1 VSELNLRD
9 LERSEIPAAVG
20 VLSRGMRDNPLH
32 VAAFGPDPER
42 RRRNLRRMFGGLF
55 RVLMAQPPLGAWRDG
70 ELVGVTGIA
79 PPGTC
84 RPGAAQQLRM
94 LPTVLAL
101 GPRTAGRVAR
111 WLAAWSERDP
121 DEPHSHLGP
130 LAVDAHL
137 QGQGIGSQILAEYT
151 ARLDAAG
158 QLGYLETDKAE
169 NVRLYER
176 YGFVTVEEAEVIGV
190 PNWFMRRAAGAS

>member
-1 VSELNLRD
+1 VSELELRD
-9 LERSEIPAAVG
+9 LKRGEIPAAVG

-32 VAAFGPDPER
+32 VAAFGPDPGQRER
-42 RRRNLRRMFGGLF
+42 RLRRLFAALF

-84 RPGAAQQLRM
+84 RPGAAQRLRM
-94 LPTVLAL
+94 LPTVISL
-101 GPRTAGRVAR
+101 GPRTAGRLGR

-121 DEPHSHLGP
+121 EEPHSHLGP

-137 QGQGIGSQILAEYT
+137 QGQGIGSRILAEYT
-151 ARLDAAG
+151 SRLDAAG
-158 QLGYLETDKAE
+158 ELGYLETDKAE

-176 YGFVTVEEAEVIGV
+176 HGFVTVEEAEVIGV
-190 PNWFMRRAAGAS
+190 PNWFMRREPGAR

>member
-1 VSELNLRD
+1 MSDLELRD
-9 LERSEIPAAVG
+9 LEREEIPAAVG

-32 VAAFGPDPER
+32 VAAFGPDPDR
-42 RRRNLRRMFGGLF
+42 RRRSLERMFGGLF
-55 RVLMAQPPLGAWRDG
+55 RVLMSQPPLGAWRDG

-84 RPGAAQQLRM
+84 RPGAAQRLRM
-94 LPTVLAL
+94 LPVVLSL
-101 GPRTAGRVAR
+101 GPRTAGRVGR

-121 DEPHSHLGP
+121 DRPHSHLGP

-151 ARLDAAG
+151 SRLDASG
-158 QLGYLETDKAE
+158 ELGYLETDRAE

-176 YGFVTVEEAEVIGV
+176 HGFVTVEEAEVIGV
-190 PNWFMRRAAGAS
+190 PNWFMRREPR